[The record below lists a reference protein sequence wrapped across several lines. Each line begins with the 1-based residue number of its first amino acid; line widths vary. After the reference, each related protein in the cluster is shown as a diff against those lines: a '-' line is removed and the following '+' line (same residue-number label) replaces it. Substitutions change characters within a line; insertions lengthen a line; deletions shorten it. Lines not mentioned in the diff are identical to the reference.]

1 MKNTI
6 YLNKYRIEENE
17 FGSKLYSH
25 LKREKKNVPK
35 IIVLAMKDMFVI
47 SHEGMST

>member
-17 FGSKLYSH
+17 LGRSYIHISKG
-25 LKREKKNVPK
+25 KRKTFPK